1 MTALALET
9 ARPDPAAQA
18 TAIVKLALA
27 GSIDRN
33 GVLPPTSES
42 QVHKAIDLLRA
53 TRGDPGLL
61 NRLEAMSCELL
72 KMRLYLRQGRVN
84 AYASARL
91 RLRSAAK
98 AI

>member
-1 MTALALET
+1 MTALALEMVK
-9 ARPDPAAQA
+9 PDPATQA
-18 TAIVKLALA
+18 AEIVKHALVR
-27 GSIDRN
+27 SIEQD
-33 GVLPPTSES
+33 GILPPTSES
-42 QVHKAIDLLRA
+42 QVHRAIDLLRA

-61 NRLEAMSCELL
+61 NRLEAMSCELF

-91 RLRSAAK
+91 RLRSAVR